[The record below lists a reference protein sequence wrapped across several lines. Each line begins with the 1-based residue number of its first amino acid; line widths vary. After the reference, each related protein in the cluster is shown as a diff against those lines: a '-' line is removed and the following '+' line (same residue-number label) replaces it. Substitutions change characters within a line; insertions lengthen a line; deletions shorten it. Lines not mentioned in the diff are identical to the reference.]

1 MGNNLKQA
9 VFAGGCFWCM
19 EGPFTMTE
27 GVESVMPGYMGGHVE
42 NPTYEQVKTGK
53 TGHLEVVRVTYD
65 PGKVSYPELLD
76 VFWRQIDPT
85 DTEGQFGDRGSQ
97 YKTAIFYNDDEEK
110 AMAEKSKKRIAKE
123 FDFDKPIATMI
134 LKAETFYPAED
145 YHRKYYQKHP
155 ERYRM
160 YKIGSGRQEYID
172 KTWKKEKDDLKSRL
186 SPIQYDVTQNSATEP
201 PFKNEY
207 WDNKEKGLYVD
218 IVTGK
223 PLFTSNDKFD
233 SGCGWP
239 SFTKPIEG
247 EAVSEKPDYSHGRI
261 RTEIRN
267 GDGSSHL
274 GHVFTDGPEPTGL
287 RYCINSAA
295 IRFIPLEKMEEEG
308 YGEYIKLIK

>member
-1 MGNNLKQA
+1 
-9 VFAGGCFWCM
+9 M
-19 EGPFTMTE
+19 EGPFILTD
-27 GVESVMPGYMGGHVE
+27 GVESVLPGYMGGHVE
-42 NPTYEQVKTGK
+42 NPTYEQVGTGK
-53 TGHLEVVRVTYD
+53 TGHLEVVQVTYD
-65 PGKVSYPELLD
+65 PEKVSYDELLD

-85 DTEGQFGDRGSQ
+85 DTEGQFGDKGSQ
-97 YKTAIFYNDDEEK
+97 YKTAIFYNDDNEK
-110 AMAEKSKKRIAKE
+110 ELAEKSKKRIAEE
-123 FDFDKPIATMI
+123 FDFDEPIATMI
-134 LKAETFYPAED
+134 LKADIFYPAED

-160 YKIGSGRQEYID
+160 YKVASGRQGYID
-172 KTWKKEKDDLKSRL
+172 KTWKKTESKAELKKRL
-186 SPIQYDVTQNSATEP
+186 TPIQYDVTQKSATEP

-207 WDNKEKGLYVD
+207 WDNKDEGIYVD

-239 SFTKPIEG
+239 SFTKPIE
-247 EAVSEKPDYSHGRI
+247 EDVVAEKPDYSHGME

-267 GDGSSHL
+267 KEGNAHL
-274 GHVFTDGPEPTGL
+274 GHVFTDGPGPTGL

-308 YGEYIKLIK
+308 YGQYIGLIK